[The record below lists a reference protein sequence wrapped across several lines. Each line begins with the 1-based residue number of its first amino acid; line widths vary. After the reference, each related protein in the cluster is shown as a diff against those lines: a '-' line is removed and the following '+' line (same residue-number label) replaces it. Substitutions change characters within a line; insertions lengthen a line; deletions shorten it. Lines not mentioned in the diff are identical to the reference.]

1 MIWSLR
7 SRLCHYYMLSG
18 IYDIELNTSLLSS
31 TKTYSQSLCPQ
42 INYYPHKKI
51 FPQYPRPI
59 SIHHRLQNPISAPNS
74 HKYPNQDPHS
84 VQS

>member
-51 FPQYPRPI
+51 FPQYPQTDKHSP
-59 SIHHRLQNPISAPNS
+59 QTAKS
-74 HKYPNQDPHS
+74 HKCP
-84 VQS
+84 